1 LSELALKL
9 KKTIT
14 KKMRRL
20 MKACLKTA
28 GGTER
33 RVSAGFSFFALEV
46 AVDEVLQIGIEA
58 VGR

>member
-1 LSELALKL
+1 MKL